1 MKFSVANLVVGLT
14 VLFLGIFAVCYFIPE
29 KSDLFTNLSF
39 IGFYFG
45 VFALFAAIPLK
56 INEVKPAPRLNP
68 PPADLEKYIGQQ
80 TPIQKQILQDID
92 KFAYLKKTHMEEPL
106 SRLKLTYRESGM
118 PKLAAFDEKI
128 MDGRYTLVLRFDSPK
143 APLDK
148 WKEKQ
153 DKLNSFFGRDATVT
167 VRGAG
172 ENTVDLY
179 LTSKAS

>member
-14 VLFLGIFAVCYFIPE
+14 VVFLGIFAVCYFIPE
-29 KSDLFTNLSF
+29 KNDLLTNLSF

-56 INEVKPAPRLNP
+56 INEVRPAPRLNP
-68 PPADLEKYIGQQ
+68 PPADLGKYIGQQ
-80 TPIQKQILQDID
+80 TPIQKQILLDIG
-92 KFAYLKKTHMEEPL
+92 KFVYLKKTHMEEPL
-106 SRLKLTYRESGM
+106 SRLKLTYRDSGI

-128 MDGRYTLVLRFDSPK
+128 IDGRYTLVLRFDSPK
-143 APLDK
+143 APLEK

-153 DKLNSFFGRDATVT
+153 DKLNGFFGRDAEVA

-179 LTSKAS
+179 LTSRTS

>member
-29 KSDLFTNLSF
+29 KSDLLTNLSF

-56 INEVKPAPRLNP
+56 INEVKPTPRLNP
-68 PPADLEKYIGQQ
+68 PPTDLEKYIGQQ
-80 TPIQKQILQDID
+80 TTIQKQILQDID
-92 KFAYLKKTHMEEPL
+92 KFVYLKKTHMEEPL
-106 SRLKLTYRESGM
+106 SRLKLTYRESGI
-118 PKLAAFDEKI
+118 PKLTAFDEKI
-128 MDGRYTLVLRFDSPK
+128 IDGRYTLVLRFDSPK
-143 APLDK
+143 APLEK

-153 DKLNSFFGRDATVT
+153 DKLNSFFGRDAEVA

-172 ENTVDLY
+172 ENVIDLY
-179 LTSKAS
+179 LSSRTN